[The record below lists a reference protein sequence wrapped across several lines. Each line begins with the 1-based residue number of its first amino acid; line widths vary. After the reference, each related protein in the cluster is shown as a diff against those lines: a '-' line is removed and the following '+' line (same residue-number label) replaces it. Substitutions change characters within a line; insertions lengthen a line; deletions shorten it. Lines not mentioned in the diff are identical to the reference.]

1 MSFALADL
9 AVPLVGAPMAGGP
22 GTPALA
28 AAVSNA
34 GGLGFVAAGY
44 LSAQRLAD
52 DLRAARAAGTGPV
65 GVNLFVPQPSVA
77 QPAELQ
83 RYRDALVPEAVRYG
97 VELGPARWDDDG
109 WAEKLEAVADLRPE
123 AVSFTFAL
131 PDRVVLQRLR
141 QLGIYTLMTVTTAAE
156 AEAAVAQGIDAL
168 VVQGPEA
175 GGHRGSWDPV
185 ERPATQPLGELVAA
199 VRRVVEVPMVAAGGL
214 GTVAAV
220 AAVLDRGADAA
231 QLGTALLLSDE
242 AGTNAVHRA
251 ALTAAQFTETAVTRA
266 FSGRYARGLRNEF
279 LRRFD
284 DTAPAGY
291 PEVHHMAAPLRRA
304 AVAAGDPDW
313 TNLWA
318 GTAFATAMRGPA
330 AAVLAALTP

>member
-22 GTPALA
+22 GTPELA

-131 PDRVVLQRLR
+131 PDRLVLQRLR
-141 QLGIYTLMTVTTAAE
+141 ELGIYTLMTVTKAAE

-175 GGHRGSWDPV
+175 GGHRGAGIPSSGPRRSRSANWWRRCAASSRCRWS
-185 ERPATQPLGELVAA
+185 RPAVW
-199 VRRVVEVPMVAAGGL
+199 VRWRRSPRCSTGAPTRRSWAPRCCSATRRAPML
-214 GTVAAV
+214 C
-220 AAVLDRGADAA
+220 
-231 QLGTALLLSDE
+231 
-242 AGTNAVHRA
+242 
-251 ALTAAQFTETAVTRA
+251 
-266 FSGRYARGLRNEF
+266 
-279 LRRFD
+279 
-284 DTAPAGY
+284 TAP
-291 PEVHHMAAPLRRA
+291 R
-304 AVAAGDPDW
+304 
-313 TNLWA
+313 
-318 GTAFATAMRGPA
+318 
-330 AAVLAALTP
+330 